1 MKASRRHPTKR
12 AATTAACKLPEPV
25 RPGKAVLAM
34 PTTPA
39 VEANDQAA
47 RIDAHRRQLDAI
59 NEAYRLT
66 MQNVF
71 NVPLSLAQKRAL
83 IRKNVRQFAAALA
96 EWQIAALHLLAAGQ
110 QAALVQMWPDFK
122 GGRGI
127 H

>member
-1 MKASRRHPTKR
+1 MKRPKSSPTKR
-12 AATTAACKLPEPV
+12 ATTTAARKLPEPV
-25 RPGKAVLAM
+25 RTGTTVLTM
-34 PTTPA
+34 PTTRA

-47 RIDAHRRQLDAI
+47 RIDAHRKQLDAI
-59 NEAYRLT
+59 NEAYGLT

-71 NVPLSLAQKRAL
+71 NEPVSLAQKRAL